1 MADGDTNGINRPSWL
16 SVLNTF
22 GFPTLAAMAVAWFCY
37 QCVIYEREKM
47 QPTIEKNTQVI
58 EANTQT
64 QQHVKESLDRLD
76 SATRMRNEQL
86 RQGHE

>member
-1 MADGDTNGINRPSWL
+1 MAGDTDAGKASWL

-47 QPTIEKNTQVI
+47 QPTIEHNTQVI

-76 SATRMRNEQL
+76 YATRQRTEQV
-86 RQGHE
+86 RQSQQ